1 MNARNDSIAIIG
13 LGCRFPGGVQD
24 WRGYWRLLN
33 DGVDAISE
41 TPPERWN
48 LQKFYASR
56 AGKPGKTQS
65 RWGGYVQGIERFDP
79 QLFGISPR
87 EAAGMDPQ
95 QRMLL
100 EVAFRA
106 LEDGGQPLERVAGQ
120 AVSVFVGISSF
131 DYAVAGLSP
140 RDRGVIDAYSN
151 TGGSSSIA
159 ANRISYCFDL
169 RGPSVSVDTACSSSL
184 VAVHLACESLWRG
197 EARMALAGGV
207 NALLLPDFYVAFS
220 QLGVL
225 SPDGRCKSFDA
236 RANGYVRS
244 EGAGMAV
251 LKPLSA
257 ALRDKDPIYAVI
269 RSTAL
274 NQDGR
279 TAGMT
284 VPSQA
289 AQEQLIRTAC
299 DKAGVLPSDI
309 QYVEAHGTGT
319 PVGDPLEAAAIGG
332 VVGAG
337 RRSNDPCIIGSVK
350 TNIGHLEA
358 GAGIASLMKVALALH
373 HRRIPAHLHFQQAN
387 PAIDFEQLHL
397 QIPRQSQVWESDR
410 SRLAGINGFGYG
422 GANAHVILEQ
432 APPASESQTAFDY
445 VSAPSTPSRSRARIV
460 TADQL
465 DHLRHCDW
473 DAPSHSSP
481 SSQSSAAASETFAAP
496 VLLPLSART
505 PAALAVVAERYAHWF
520 EERGATTQLAEVAG
534 YLAHRR
540 SHHDCRATAT
550 ATNVSDMIAELRV
563 LAASTTAELSTQ
575 ISSAHRAAGV
585 AFICSGQGP
594 QWWAMGRG
602 LLKYSPAFRSVI
614 KRCDTEF
621 SKVASWSL
629 LKELTRSEATSK
641 MQKTSIAQPSLFAIQ
656 IALAAVWESWGVEP
670 AVLVGH
676 SVGEIAAAYLSGAL
690 TFEDAACVAFHRGR
704 TMDLASSQ
712 GAMLAAGLSP
722 DDVPRW
728 LSGLEADVSVAAI
741 NGPSSV
747 TISGAAATIE
757 QLAVRLEQAG
767 VFCRRLA
774 VEYAFHS
781 PQMEPVREEL
791 LASLAHIQPQAAH
804 TPLVSTVTGQWID
817 GDALDAEYWWKN
829 VRHSVHFSQAMN
841 CLAERGY
848 GLAIEI
854 GPHPVLAYSINEC
867 FQSTGHS
874 VHTLASLNRQQDDLL
889 CITKSLGSL
898 YGLGHDI
905 QWSGFYNQP
914 TRRVDLP
921 TYPFQLQ
928 TCWSESLESKH
939 ARLSGEA
946 HPLLGSADIA
956 PQPRWQQRIDLKLQS
971 YLADHTVRGVA
982 VYPAAAMLE
991 TALSAVREL
1000 TRAEADGPILPI
1012 HLQRVRLH
1020 HPCVLSEA
1028 HPQWIETCYDAAR
1041 RQIRLAFR
1049 ACDEPT
1055 WSPLITLDVSSQPAS
1070 GASLEPMSFD
1080 ARVAKVRSRC
1090 TDSFD
1095 ARRLYAYCTRIGLD
1109 YGANFQGVVSGVRC
1123 AGEALLELEY
1133 PAALSEDEMAW
1144 EEYLI
1149 HPTLLDSCFQGM
1161 VAADPDFDHRID
1173 GLYLPAEIGQ
1183 FVLHRKPTRRMTA
1196 IVHCPHKSKKLM
1208 RCDVDIYDDQGQL
1221 CLSIRDFESRRVSGG
1236 VTAEATEDLLYGY
1249 TWLEQPLATHSG
1261 AAPAGSWIVFMDE
1274 GGIGRELN
1282 QQLRQRGCQVVEV
1295 YRDESHVPKT
1305 LADRFYQASPTSA
1318 ETMQQALANAVAV
1331 LDGDAPNIIYLW
1343 ALDAP
1348 SARRPSTQHPSVQQL
1363 STESLDQCTA
1373 LTVQGPLRLVQAA
1386 EALVAEQAQQE
1397 HFGRAL
1403 PPIICFV
1410 TAGAQSSDGP
1420 PELTEVAQ
1428 APLIGFGRVVIS
1440 ELGSLRGKLVD
1451 LPSQISA
1458 RDIDCLRAELL
1469 AGLDEYESHDLYE
1482 DEVLWRDGTRWVHRF
1497 GPQAGKLATAEAIS
1511 QMACQLRVG
1520 SSSGVETLHYQTSSR
1535 PALQPGEVEIEV
1547 IAAGLN
1553 FSDVMKVLGLYPGL
1567 PDGPIDLGAE
1577 CCGRIARVAE
1587 GSRWQVGDEVIAIAP
1602 AAFGSHT
1609 IVRESL
1615 VARKPRRLTYQQ
1627 AAAIPIAFM
1636 TADYALN
1643 QCARLQAGDSVLIH
1657 SASGG
1662 VGLAAMQLARLAGA
1676 TIFAT
1681 AGSEKKRRLVRQV
1694 GATCVMDSR
1703 SLAFVEQTLAAT
1715 KGAGV
1720 DAVLNSLPG
1729 EAIAAGLSL
1738 LKVGG
1743 SFLEIGKRDIYSDAA
1758 LSLYPFRNNLALFAI
1773 DLDQLFKQR
1782 ASSMG
1787 DLLRDLVERF
1797 DSGQLQALPTQSFTA
1812 DETRDA
1818 FRLMQQGKHIGKVV
1832 VDYQSAPSEVRVGST
1847 LPISFDPNGTFWI
1860 AGGMGGFGLE
1870 TARWLVSHGVRS
1882 LVLSGRSPLP
1892 SAVAQQ
1898 TITELQQTDC
1908 RVTHLPADIT
1918 DPAQVDDVLA
1928 MIAKDLPP
1936 LRGVLHTAMVLED
1949 KLLADLD
1956 DDTLQRVLRPKLL
1969 GGWNLHQQTQHF
1981 PLDYFILFSSLS
1993 SVFGHAGQ
2001 ANYATANAFLDSLAY
2016 HRRAQGLP
2024 ATVINWGHLGEVG
2037 YLAAREQLGKR
2048 LERQGVLSFSVEQA
2062 TNCLE
2067 YALQNHE
2074 LQVSVLRI
2082 DWSLWRGLGVT
2093 QRISP
2098 RFAHLLRDVN
2108 SVGTTAADDWASAD
2122 HLRNMPAAERSAMVE
2137 KMLRA
2142 KAGSLLGISANQLPV
2157 DRALLEL
2164 GLDSLMAV
2172 ELRNWIERQLEVNL
2186 PIASLMRSE
2195 SLSHVI
2201 ESLCDAL
2208 RQKHEVST
2216 DDTAEHSAASAPARL
2231 SELTES
2237 QAAALLEQL
2246 PNLGAEEVS
2255 QLLNQMLGERS

>member
-13 LGCRFPGGVQD
+13 LGCRLPGGVLD
-24 WRGYWRLLN
+24 WRDYWRLLDN
-33 DGVDAISE
+33 GVDAISE
-41 TPPERWN
+41 TPIERWN
-48 LQKFYASR
+48 LQKFYAAR
-56 AGKPGKTQS
+56 AGMPGKTQS

-87 EAAGMDPQ
+87 EAASMDPQ

-131 DYAVAGLSP
+131 DYAVAGLSS

-169 RGPSVSVDTACSSSL
+169 RGPSVAVDTACSSSL

-197 EARMALAGGV
+197 DAQMALAGGV

-257 ALRDKDPIYAVI
+257 AMRDKDPIYAVI

-289 AQEQLIRTAC
+289 AQERLIRIAC
-299 DKAGVLPSDI
+299 DKAGILPSDL
-309 QYVEAHGTGT
+309 QYIEAHGTGT
-319 PVGDPLEAAAIGG
+319 PVGDPLEAAAIGR
-332 VVGAG
+332 VVGEG
-337 RRSNDPCIIGSVK
+337 RSPSGPCIIGSVK

-387 PAIDFEQLHL
+387 PAIDFEKLHL
-397 QIPRQSQVWESDR
+397 QIPRCSQVWESDR

-432 APPASESQTAFDY
+432 APPASEAQTAFG
-445 VSAPSTPSRSRARIV
+445 VVVPATNRSRSQARLV

-465 DHLRHCDW
+465 GHLQHSDW
-473 DAPSHSSP
+473 GASSP
-481 SSQSSAAASETFAAP
+481 SSSQSIAAASEAFSAP
-496 VLLPLSART
+496 VLLPLSACT
-505 PAALAVVAERYAHWF
+505 PAALVAVAESYVQWL
-520 EERGATTQLAEVAG
+520 EEYGAGTQLAEVAG

-540 SHHDCRATAT
+540 SHHDCRACAT

-563 LAASTTAELSTQ
+563 VAASTPAELSTH
-575 ISSAHRAAGV
+575 ISGAQRSAGV
-585 AFICSGQGP
+585 AFVCSGQGP

-621 SKVASWSL
+621 SKYASWSL
-629 LKELTRSEATSK
+629 IKELMRSEATSK
-641 MQKTSIAQPSLFAIQ
+641 MQRTSIAQPSLFAIQ

-670 AVLVGH
+670 SVLVGH
-676 SVGEIAAAYLSGAL
+676 SVGEIAAAYLSGSL
-690 TFEDAACVAFHRGR
+690 NFEDAACVAFHRGR
-704 TMDLASSQ
+704 TMDLASSH
-712 GAMLAAGLSP
+712 GAMLAVGLSP
-722 DDVPRW
+722 DDVLNW
-728 LSGLEADVSVAAI
+728 LSGLEADVSIAAI

-757 QLAVRLEQAG
+757 QLAAGLEQAG

-817 GDALDAEYWWKN
+817 GDALDADYWWQN

-841 CLAERGY
+841 CLAERGCAM
-848 GLAIEI
+848 AIEI

-867 FQSTGHS
+867 FQSMGHS

-898 YGLGHDI
+898 YSAGYDI

-914 TRRVDLP
+914 TRRMDLP

-946 HPLLGSADIA
+946 HPLLGTADIA
-956 PQPRWQQRIDLKLQS
+956 PQPRWQQRIDLRLQS
-971 YLADHTVRGVA
+971 YLADHSVRGVA

-991 TALSAVREL
+991 TAFSAAAELSRGETEAAV
-1000 TRAEADGPILPI
+1000 LPI

-1020 HPCVLSEA
+1020 HPCVLSDDQ
-1028 HPQWIETCYDAAR
+1028 PQWIETCYDAAR
-1041 RQIRLAFR
+1041 RQLRLAFR
-1049 ACDEPT
+1049 ACAEPT
-1055 WSPLITLDVSSQPAS
+1055 WNPLITLDVSSRPAS
-1070 GASLEPMSFD
+1070 VASLEPIPFD
-1080 ARVAKVRSRC
+1080 VHVAEVRRRC
-1090 TDSFD
+1090 TDAFD
-1095 ARRLYAYCTRIGLD
+1095 ARRLYAHCTRIGLN
-1109 YGANFQGVVSGVRC
+1109 YGDRFQGVVSGVRR
-1123 AGEALLELEY
+1123 AGEALLEIDR
-1133 PAALSEDEMAW
+1133 PFVLSKDETAW
-1144 EEYLI
+1144 DDYLI
-1149 HPTLLDSCFQGM
+1149 HPALLDSCFHGM
-1161 VAADPDFDHRID
+1161 IAADPDFDHRVD

-1183 FVLHRKPTRRMTA
+1183 VVLHRKPTRRLTA
-1196 IVHCPHKSKKLM
+1196 IVRCPHKSKQLM
-1208 RCDVDIYDDQGQL
+1208 RCDLDIYDDQEQL

-1236 VTAEATEDLLYGY
+1236 VTAETTEDLLYGY
-1249 TWLEQPLATHSG
+1249 TWLEQPLAARSG
-1261 AAPAGSWIVFMDE
+1261 ATPAGRWIVYMDE
-1274 GGIGRELN
+1274 GGVGRELN
-1282 QQLRQRGCQVVEV
+1282 QQLRQRGGQVVEI

-1305 LADRFYQASPTSA
+1305 LADRFFQASPTSA
-1318 ETMQQALANAVAV
+1318 ESMQQALDNAVAA
-1331 LDGDAPNIIYLW
+1331 LDEPVANIVYLW
-1343 ALDAP
+1343 GLDAP
-1348 SARRPSTQHPSVQQL
+1348 STQQL
-1363 STESLDQCTA
+1363 STQVLDQCTA
-1373 LTVQGPLRLVQAA
+1373 LTTQGPLRLVQA
-1386 EALVAEQAQQE
+1386 EESLMSGQFEPERQ
-1397 HFGRAL
+1397 GRTQ
-1403 PPIICFV
+1403 PPTVSFV
-1410 TAGAQSSDGP
+1410 TAGAQSRDGK

-1440 ELGSLRGKLVD
+1440 ELDSLRGKLID
-1451 LPSQISA
+1451 LPAQISA

-1469 AGLDEYESHDLYE
+1469 AAMDENELGDIDE

-1497 GPQAGKLATAEAIS
+1497 GPQAGKLATDEAIS
-1511 QMACQLRVG
+1511 EMACQLRVG
-1520 SSSGVETLHYQTSSR
+1520 ASAGIEVLHYQTNPR
-1535 PALQPGEVEIEV
+1535 RCLELGEVEIEV

-1577 CCGRIARVAE
+1577 CCGRIARVAK
-1587 GSRWQVGDEVIAIAP
+1587 GSQWQVGDEVIAIAP
-1602 AAFGSHT
+1602 AAFASHT
-1609 IVRESL
+1609 IVREVL
-1615 VARKPRRLTYQQ
+1615 VARKPRKLTYQQ
-1627 AAAIPIAFM
+1627 AAAISVAFM

-1643 QCARLQAGDSVLIH
+1643 QCARLQAGDTVLIH

-1676 TIFAT
+1676 TILAT
-1681 AGSEKKRRLVRQV
+1681 AGSEEKRRLVRQV
-1694 GATCVMDSR
+1694 GAARVMDSR

-1720 DAVLNSLPG
+1720 DAVLNSLSG

-1738 LKVGG
+1738 LKIGG
-1743 SFLEIGKRDIYSDAA
+1743 SFLEIGKRDIYNDAA

-1773 DLDQLFKQR
+1773 DLDQLFKQQAPR
-1782 ASSMG
+1782 MG

-1797 DSGQLQALPTQSFTA
+1797 DSGQLQALPTQTFVA
-1812 DETRDA
+1812 DETRAA

-1832 VDYQSAPSEVRVGST
+1832 VEYQSAPSEVHIGPTT

-1860 AGGMGGFGLE
+1860 VGGLGGFGLE
-1870 TARWLVSHGVRS
+1870 IARWLVSRGVRS
-1882 LVLSGRSPLP
+1882 LVLSGRRQVP
-1892 SAVAQQ
+1892 SSAAQRV
-1898 TITELQQTDC
+1898 IAELQQADC
-1908 RVTHLPADIT
+1908 RVTYLPADIV
-1918 DPAQVDDVLA
+1918 DPVQVRDVLA
-1928 MIAKDLPP
+1928 KIAEDLPP

-1956 DDTLQRVLRPKLL
+1956 DDTLQRVLRPKVL
-1969 GGWNLHQQTQHF
+1969 GGWNLHQQTQHL

-2001 ANYATANAFLDSLAY
+2001 ANYAAANAFLDSLAY

-2024 ATVINWGHLGEVG
+2024 ATVMNWGHLGEVG
-2037 YLAAREQLGKR
+2037 YLAEREQLGKR
-2048 LERQGVLSFSVEQA
+2048 LERQGVLSFSVKQA
-2062 TNCLE
+2062 TDCLE

-2093 QRISP
+2093 QRVSP
-2098 RFAHLLRDVN
+2098 RFAHLLRDI
-2108 SVGTTAADDWASAD
+2108 SSTGIAANDDSASAD
-2122 HLRNMPAAERSAMVE
+2122 RLRSMPTTERAELVE
-2137 KMLRA
+2137 KMLRV
-2142 KAGSLLGISANQLPV
+2142 KTGSLLGISAEQLPT

-2195 SLSHVI
+2195 SLSQVI
-2201 ESLCDAL
+2201 VLLCEEL
-2208 RQKHEVST
+2208 RQKRDPLPSQVDEQIAS
-2216 DDTAEHSAASAPARL
+2216 SAQTGV
-2231 SELTES
+2231 SELSES
-2237 QAAALLEQL
+2237 QAAAMLERL
-2246 PNLGAEEVS
+2246 PKLGAEEVS
-2255 QLLNQMLGERS
+2255 QLLNQMLGKSS